1 MTTTPTSGAADLP
14 EALRP
19 VEPVALIASIQEL
32 NAWEAR
38 ADGELLTPA
47 EGESIILVLHELKRL
62 LALAAGQATAAQ
74 QGVAYAALPEPLE
87 IDWPEFHSQALGCG
101 VEDRGLHNRYECA
114 EYGWQDGVDKCA
126 ERVPEQIFDADQMR
140 AFADATHAIR
150 ASHGQAPAH
159 VLHLVQDA
167 FAEVAMAYP
176 KAFALHK
183 VGLADTA
190 VRKALATPSPQAAQQ
205 APAGASAEPYG
216 WLYDWTHSSATG
228 RADTTYTGF
237 TKDEAHARKHDNC
250 LAIFAAPQPAPSAD
264 SVLEDAAR
272 YRWLRDESW
281 AGYNSGNGTPN
292 VYTIDGAGNRKMQLA
307 EDAMDSAVDA
317 ARAAQKEASNG

>member
-1 MTTTPTSGAADLP
+1 MKLTSLQNQD
-14 EALRP
+14 P
-19 VEPVALIASIQEL
+19 VQPVAE
-32 NAWEAR
+32 
-38 ADGELLTPA
+38 
-47 EGESIILVLHELKRL
+47 
-62 LALAAGQATAAQ
+62 
-74 QGVAYAALPEPLE
+74 QGAAYAALPEPLA
-87 IDWPEFHSQALGCG
+87 IDWPELHSQALGCG

-190 VRKALATPSPQAAQQ
+190 VRKALAAPCPQAAQQ

-281 AGYNSGNGTPN
+281 AGYNSGNGTPK